1 MISLKEV
8 GAMILAL
15 IILAFSNSWKNYLP
29 NYEIFINSLVIFAV
43 ILVVYV
49 ASKKA
54 MAWYLESEEE
64 TRILMLQRYGY
75 YERSYLKT
83 KIPIGLILPFVLSI
97 LSLGVVKWFGVLESE
112 IRGTKAR
119 AARRH
124 DYYSFAE
131 LTEWHIALIS
141 AAGIFGMFILA
152 IIAYLLNFPEV
163 SKLAIYYA
171 AFNMIPLG
179 GLDGLKVFFGSRP
192 LFSIIWIINIIGL
205 VYAWL
210 LP

>member
-1 MISLKEV
+1 MITLKEV
-8 GAMILAL
+8 GALVLAL
-15 IILAFSNSWKNYLP
+15 IVLSFSNA
-29 NYEIFINSLVIFAV
+29 FIDQNKFLYSLVFFAI

-49 ASKKA
+49 AAKKA
-54 MAWYLESEEE
+54 MAWYMEAEEE
-64 TRILMLQRYGY
+64 TRVLTFQRYGY

-83 KIPIGLILPFVLSI
+83 KVPIGLILPFVLSI
-97 LSLGVVKWFGVLESE
+97 LSLGLVKWFGVLESE
-112 IRGTKAR
+112 IKGTKAR

-131 LTEWHIALIS
+131 LNEWHIALIS
-141 AAGIFGMFILA
+141 AAGILAMFILA
-152 IIAYLLNFPEV
+152 IVAYLLNYSEL
-163 SKLAIYYA
+163 SKLAIYFA

-192 LFSIIWIINIIGL
+192 LFAIIWIFNIVGL